1 MTQQIYRRNDQP
13 VDPITASGKPIWEAL
28 FMASVPFKDT
38 MSDEYVRLFGMPTVG
53 DPAIDRDM
61 HNQPIYTYMTI
72 NKMVEYFRSGISVKV
87 QKHSD
92 TKRIYD
98 TISRYINCWKE
109 HLDHGINIGD
119 APIDDL
125 ILLDR
130 FAGVVFEHA
139 VQHFT
144 REYLNSDAIRDL
156 TGGGTW
162 MSRSSFD
169 KPVVIQENDEAQQF
183 QKHQSLAQLFSERI
197 ISSGGPRWK

>member
-1 MTQQIYRRNDQP
+1 MTQQIYRRDDQP
-13 VDPITASGKPIWEAL
+13 LDPITATGKPIWEAL

-38 MSDEYVRLFGMPTVG
+38 MSDDYVRLFGMPTVG
-53 DPAIDRDM
+53 DPVIDRDM

-72 NKMVEYFRSGISVKV
+72 NKMVEYFRAGINVKV

-98 TISRYINCWKE
+98 IISRYINCWKE
-109 HLDHGINIGD
+109 QLEHGINIGG

-130 FAGVVFEHA
+130 FASVVFEHA
-139 VQHFT
+139 VQHLT
-144 REYLNSDAIRDL
+144 MEYLNSDAIRDL
-156 TGGGTW
+156 TGNGTW
-162 MSRSSFD
+162 MNRGSFV
-169 KPVVIQENDEAQQF
+169 KAPVALDEEPAEY

-197 ISSGGPRWK
+197 ISSGGSRWK